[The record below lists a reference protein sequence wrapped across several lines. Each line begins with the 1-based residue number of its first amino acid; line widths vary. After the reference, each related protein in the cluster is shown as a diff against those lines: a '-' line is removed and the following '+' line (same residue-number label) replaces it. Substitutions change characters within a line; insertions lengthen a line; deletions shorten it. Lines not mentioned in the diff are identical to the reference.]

1 MTHAVGLVASYL
13 LGAVPFG
20 LMVGKLTRGIDI
32 RQFGSGNI
40 GASNVYRTLGP
51 GPALLVFL
59 FDTVKG
65 LGAVLICRALGLGE
79 WWIVLGA
86 LLSVLGH
93 TFSIFLGFKGG
104 KGVATSLGVII
115 GLNPVI
121 AAVAFGIWIALV
133 ALTRY
138 ISIASIVASVSVPVQ
153 MVAWKSMDVPAAY
166 QTLAGV
172 AALAILLRHVSNI
185 KRLVQ
190 GTEPKFGQK
199 VAVEGEGSGEGDE
212 RA

>member
-166 QTLAGV
+166 QTLVGV

-199 VAVEGEGSGEGDE
+199 VAVEGEGSGEDDE